1 MAMKKVAGTEL
12 ATGISKIDGM
22 VAQSGSKSAGGELKV
37 FKDEDGNVMTLYVD
51 DEHSGVSFE
60 GLLKGDAAEKKIGDS
75 FSACGVTGYITAWTV
90 SWTNDDVSKV
100 SGSLRD
106 YTIASTTSG
115 VNQSG
120 T

>member
-12 ATGISKIDGM
+12 ATGMSKIDGM

-51 DEHSGVSFE
+51 DEHSEVSFE

-106 YTIASTTSG
+106 YAITASET
-115 VNQSG
+115 
-120 T
+120 